1 MTKIPMVL
9 KTSIFLFLLSMTQN
23 LYAGCCQSVVCEA
36 ESIESA
42 SVPQISPQQARLK
55 EQGKRF
61 SDAVTTFKNDITGA
75 GLVVTDLQK
84 IVLDYLIPSDDIE
97 KITSGVFSIYD
108 MSTEGLVALSQVNF
122 VFFKE
127 NYTTRKEWSY
137 YCFYQ
142 IDFCPYKLE
151 GYNFSFSRLCESKI
165 DGDLTDTNFTKTR
178 LNDAVFGN
186 NAYLT
191 YAIMKN
197 SQLFQAL
204 MTNKTYNEQDHSA
217 IRDDTIIIRDDF
229 TQSDESDMSEIEFY
243 DFDEKE

>member
-1 MTKIPMVL
+1 MP
-9 KTSIFLFLLSMTQN
+9 
-23 LYAGCCQSVVCEA
+23 
-36 ESIESA
+36 IEE
-42 SVPQISPQQARLK
+42 QIQLK

-61 SDAVTTFKNDITGA
+61 SDAVTTFKNDITGG

-108 MSTEGLVALSQVNF
+108 MKIEGLVALSQVNF

-151 GYNFSFSRLCESKI
+151 GYNFSFSELLSNVVYGCP
-165 DGDLTDTNFTKTR
+165 
-178 LNDAVFGN
+178 
-186 NAYLT
+186 
-191 YAIMKN
+191 
-197 SQLFQAL
+197 
-204 MTNKTYNEQDHSA
+204 
-217 IRDDTIIIRDDF
+217 
-229 TQSDESDMSEIEFY
+229 
-243 DFDEKE
+243 